1 MAERDS
7 TQESPNPSRKQEDA
21 REAYE
26 IVADVVGGV
35 PSLRWKDNLI
45 QGLSILGCVLA
56 GMPIGW
62 LAVGEWWGL
71 LVGAFC
77 GLVCGL
83 LVSGIVLMI
92 LGWIRTLRKVK
103 KP

>member
-1 MAERDS
+1 MAESDL
-7 TQESPNPSRKQEDA
+7 TQESPYPSGKPDDA

-35 PSLRWKDNLI
+35 PSLRWKDNVI
-45 QGLSILGCVLA
+45 QGLSLLGASLV

-62 LAVGEWWGL
+62 LAAGEWWGL

-77 GLVCGL
+77 GLLGGL
-83 LVSGIVLMI
+83 LLSGIVLMI
-92 LGWIRTLRKVK
+92 LGWIRTARKVK
-103 KP
+103 KS